1 MPKHETGYQDV
12 AVQIGKSKSS
22 STKVPGAH
30 DKPETQA
37 SQSQSNMG
45 ETSAAG
51 GGLAMKKKPIN
62 KKKDPNAA
70 RIMLR
75 KRFTFEPPV
84 D

>member
-1 MPKHETGYQDV
+1 
-12 AVQIGKSKSS
+12 
-22 STKVPGAH
+22 
-30 DKPETQA
+30 
-37 SQSQSNMG
+37 MG

-51 GGLAMKKKPIN
+51 GGLAMKKKPIT